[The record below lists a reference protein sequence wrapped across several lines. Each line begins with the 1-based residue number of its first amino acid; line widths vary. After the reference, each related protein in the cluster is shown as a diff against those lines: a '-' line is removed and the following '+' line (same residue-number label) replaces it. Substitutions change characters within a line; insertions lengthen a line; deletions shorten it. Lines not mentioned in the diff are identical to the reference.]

1 MSKTYSITL
10 KLVGEARLVDS
21 DSADDDA
28 VDVASI
34 RKDFGKIGE
43 TICVSED
50 LEAMK
55 PVRSRIVGVDRSTP
69 EFMIQ
74 MLHLARDMDQG
85 KFRGEAF
92 AEAVKDGVLCGGSL
106 RGTVAAEVLD
116 QLTDMGLSV
125 VSPVVASSKVN

>member
-21 DSADDDA
+21 DAADDDT

-43 TICVSED
+43 AICVSAD
-50 LEAMK
+50 LEAMT
-55 PVRSRIVGVDRSTP
+55 PVKARIVGVDRSAP

-85 KFRGEAF
+85 RFRGEAF

-106 RGTVAAEVLD
+106 RGAVATEVLD
-116 QLTDMGLSV
+116 QLSSMGLSV